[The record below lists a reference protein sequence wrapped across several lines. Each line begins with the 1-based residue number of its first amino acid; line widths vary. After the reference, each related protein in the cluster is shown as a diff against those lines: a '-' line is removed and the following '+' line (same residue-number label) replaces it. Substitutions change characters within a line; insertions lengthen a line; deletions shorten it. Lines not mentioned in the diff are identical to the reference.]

1 MGTTFRPQCR
11 SKSMKKKR
19 KRRVEDWV
27 ERASDSEKGLQ
38 LMKRLRDFPWEAL
51 YMGQMWLML

>member
-1 MGTTFRPQCR
+1 
-11 SKSMKKKR
+11 MKKKR